1 MLKQQS
7 GTFTRA
13 MWLGAVTALG
23 LMATGARAQLNRPS
37 TELAVTYATL
47 QSEHVTGANFW
58 MQGGAVEVHTRLY
71 AGLGAVVNVTGQ
83 HENSMSS
90 QVAPLDLVTVTF
102 GPRYTYVPRRGRFS
116 VFGEALVGEAFGF
129 HSVFAL
135 GSGPANNL
143 ANGTT
148 DSDSSLAMQA
158 GGGLNLRLN
167 HPLAVR
173 AFEVDYLRTQLP
185 NGNDNL
191 QNSLRIAAGL
201 VYRFGQV
208 ER

>member
-1 MLKQQS
+1 MLKQPS

-13 MWLGAVTALG
+13 LWLGAVLALG
-23 LMATGARAQLNRPS
+23 LTATVVRAQSNLPP
-37 TELAVTYATL
+37 TELAVTYSTL

-71 AGLGAVVNVTGQ
+71 GGLGVVVNATGQ
-83 HENSMSS
+83 HEGSVSP

-102 GPRYTYVPRRGRFS
+102 GPRYTYVPRRGCFS
-116 VFGEALVGEAFGF
+116 VFGEALAGEAFGF
-129 HSVFAL
+129 HSVFAY
-135 GSGPANNL
+135 GSGPANSL

-148 DSDSSLAMQA
+148 DSDNSLAVQA

-167 HPLAVR
+167 HHLAVR
-173 AFEVDYLRTQLP
+173 AFEVDYVRTQLP

-191 QNSLRIAAGL
+191 QNSLRLAAGL